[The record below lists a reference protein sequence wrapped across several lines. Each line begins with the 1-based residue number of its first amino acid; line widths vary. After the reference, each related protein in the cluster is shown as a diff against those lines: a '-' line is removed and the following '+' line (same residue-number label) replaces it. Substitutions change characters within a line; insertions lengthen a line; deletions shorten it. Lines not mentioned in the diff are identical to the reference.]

1 VADNIGISR
10 KYRTANWAEIRGP
23 VVDIRLVDN
32 VLVMKV
38 HTNDK
43 HNGKTNPTDHI
54 IKIRLD
60 SGLYSIAKLTR
71 AGDLVEV
78 CGPIA
83 TDRSIVPSQF
93 ENFSFY
99 TDNRI
104 SSLKQE
110 ASI

>member
-1 VADNIGISR
+1 MDYTVTSR
-10 KYRTANWAEIRGP
+10 KYRTANWAEVRGP
-23 VVDIRLVDN
+23 VVDIQFVDN
-32 VLVMKV
+32 VLVLKV

-54 IKIRLD
+54 IKIRSD
-60 SGLYSIAKLTR
+60 TSLYPIAKLTQ

-78 CGPIA
+78 RGPIA
-83 TDRSIVPSQF
+83 TDRSIVPSKF

-99 TDNRI
+99 ADNRI
-104 SSLKQE
+104 SASKQE

>member
-1 VADNIGISR
+1 MDNTVTSR

-23 VVDIRLVDN
+23 VVDIQLVEN
-32 VLVMKV
+32 ILVLKV

-43 HNGKTNPTDHI
+43 HNGKSNPTDHI
-54 IKIRLD
+54 IRIRPD
-60 SGLYSIAKLTR
+60 TTLYPIAKLTR

-78 CGPIA
+78 RGPIA

-104 SSLKQE
+104 SALKQE
-110 ASI
+110 AGV

>member
-1 VADNIGISR
+1 MDNTATSR

-23 VVDIRLVDN
+23 VIDIKLVDN
-32 VLVMKV
+32 MLVLKV

-54 IKIRLD
+54 IKIRSD
-60 SGLYSIAKLTR
+60 TGLYLIAKLTQT
-71 AGDLVEV
+71 GDLVEV

-83 TDRSIVPSQF
+83 TDRSIVPSRF

-99 TDNRI
+99 ADNRI
-104 SSLKQE
+104 GCLKQE
-110 ASI
+110 AGI